1 MKHLKRYNESK
12 EDMEYLH
19 QIFADIIEDY
29 GARYVEIPAG
39 HDFHSYY
46 EIVIP
51 EPIMK
56 NSPRESGV
64 DKNIDEYL
72 DSYIEKSEKMIELCK
87 EIKTCINRIRDEF
100 TDVNIEYS
108 VTVNNSD
115 LDRRTIRIEVYN
127 FDENRSR

>member
-19 QIFADIIEDY
+19 QIFADLIEDH

-51 EPIMK
+51 EPNIK
-56 NSPRESGV
+56 NSPRENGV
-64 DKNIDEYL
+64 DKNLDGYL
-72 DSYIEKSEKMIELCK
+72 DSYIKKSERMINLCN
-87 EIKTCINRIRDEF
+87 EIKSCINRIKDSF
-100 TDVNIEYS
+100 PKANIEYT
-108 VTVNNSD
+108 VTWNSD
-115 LDRRTIRIEVYN
+115 IDKRTIRIEVYN